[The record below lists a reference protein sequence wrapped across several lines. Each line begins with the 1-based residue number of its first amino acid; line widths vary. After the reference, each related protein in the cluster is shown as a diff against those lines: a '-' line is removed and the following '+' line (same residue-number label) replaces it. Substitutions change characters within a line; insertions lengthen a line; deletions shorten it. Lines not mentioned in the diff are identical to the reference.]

1 MNATVGTG
9 GEIILTDTLRERYGI
24 VPNQMVRLIE
34 TRSGILVVPLT
45 DAPMSAELQAELAE
59 WQNLNAAS
67 LEEFPYEEDEE

>member
-24 VPNQMVRLIE
+24 VPNQTVRLIE

-45 DAPMSAELQAELAE
+45 DEPMSAELKAELAE
-59 WQNLNAAS
+59 WQNLTAAS